1 MASSHGSTAAPPVQF
16 GTERRA
22 GRLGPISVGHL
33 VVVELVA
40 VALLGG
46 LAADHGTPGPWFALA
61 AVASALV
68 LVGAFARTRGGWWYE
83 RRALRSRW
91 RRRRRRIAR
100 TPAGRA
106 LDALA
111 PGLSV
116 REVEDRGT
124 RIGVGQ
130 DEDGWFAVLAVGP
143 RTGPWGEGGEGI
155 RLDRLTGLLT
165 DASVPVSSISV
176 VSQAVPAPGAV
187 LDPQSRAAQ
196 SYRQLVQND
205 PVLAEQAM
213 WVTVRLS
220 PADAAGAAANRGG
233 GLAGVDRAIA
243 AALGRVGKTLSTTDL
258 PVRVLDPTALADAL
272 TTSSG
277 LATQPVGVATSQRS
291 PATQPVGVATS
302 QRSPATQ
309 PVGVATN
316 QRSPAVGAGTEEWT
330 SWQAGG
336 VGNVGFWLS
345 RWPRGPVEEL
355 FAALTRI
362 PAALVSVAVT
372 VQPSAAEGQLRVAC
386 LVRVAADPK
395 ALPKAAGDV
404 VDAARQAGARLRRLD
419 GEHGLATY
427 ATLPT
432 AAAVAR

>member
-22 GRLGPISVGHL
+22 GRVGPISVGHL

-46 LAADHGTPGPWFALA
+46 LAADHGTPGVWFTVAAL
-61 AVASALV
+61 ASALV
-68 LVGAFARTRGGWWYE
+68 LVGAFARTRGRWWYE

-91 RRRRRRIAR
+91 RRRRRQVAR
-100 TPAGRA
+100 TPAARA
-106 LDALA
+106 LGALA

-116 REVEDRGT
+116 RAVEDRGT

-143 RTGPWGEGGEGI
+143 RTSPWGDGDEGI

-196 SYRQLVQND
+196 SYRQLVHND
-205 PVLAEQAM
+205 PVLAEQAV

-220 PADAAGAAANRGG
+220 PADAAAAAANRGG

-243 AALGRVGKTLSTTDL
+243 AALGRVGKTLGTTDL
-258 PVRVLDPTALADAL
+258 PVRILDPAALLDAL

-277 LATQPVGVATSQRS
+277 LAA
-291 PATQPVGVATS
+291 
-302 QRSPATQ
+302 
-309 PVGVATN
+309 
-316 QRSPAVGAGTEEWT
+316 GAGTEEWT

-355 FAALTRI
+355 FAALTRVS
-362 PAALVSVAVT
+362 AAVVSVAVT
-372 VQPSAAEGQLRVAC
+372 AQPCGAEGQLRVAC
-386 LVRVAADPK
+386 LVRVAAGPK
-395 ALPKAAGDV
+395 TLPKVAGEV

-432 AAAVAR
+432 AAAVLR

>member
-1 MASSHGSTAAPPVQF
+1 MASSQGASAPVQF

-22 GRLGPISVGHL
+22 GQVGPLRVGHL

-46 LAADHGTPGPWFALA
+46 LAADGGTPGVWFAVLA
-61 AVASALV
+61 AASALA
-68 LVGAFARTRGGWWYE
+68 LVGAFARTRGRWWYE
-83 RRALRSRW
+83 RRALRARW
-91 RRRRRRIAR
+91 RRRRRRVAH
-100 TPAGRA
+100 TPPERA
-106 LDALA
+106 LGALA

-116 REVEDRGT
+116 REVDDRGT
-124 RIGVGQ
+124 RVGVGQ
-130 DEDGWFAVLAVGP
+130 DEDGWFAVVAVGP
-143 RTGPWGEGGEGI
+143 RAAPWGDGGEGI

-165 DASVPVSSISV
+165 DATVPVSSISV
-176 VSQAVPAPGAV
+176 VSQTVPAPGAV

-205 PVLAEQAM
+205 PVLAEQAV

-258 PVRVLDPTALADAL
+258 PVRVLDPAALVDAL
-272 TTSSG
+272 TASSG
-277 LATQPVGVATSQRS
+277 LAAGAVA
-291 PATQPVGVATS
+291 
-302 QRSPATQ
+302 
-309 PVGVATN
+309 
-316 QRSPAVGAGTEEWT
+316 EEWT

-336 VGNVGFWLS
+336 VGNITFWLS

-355 FAALTRI
+355 FAALTRV
-362 PAALVSVAVT
+362 PATLVSVAVT
-372 VQPSAAEGQLRVAC
+372 AQPAAAEGQLRVAC
-386 LVRVAADPK
+386 VVRVAADPK
-395 ALPKAAGDV
+395 ALAKAAGEAV
-404 VDAARQAGARLRRLD
+404 SVARQAGARLRRMD

-432 AAAVAR
+432 AAGVR